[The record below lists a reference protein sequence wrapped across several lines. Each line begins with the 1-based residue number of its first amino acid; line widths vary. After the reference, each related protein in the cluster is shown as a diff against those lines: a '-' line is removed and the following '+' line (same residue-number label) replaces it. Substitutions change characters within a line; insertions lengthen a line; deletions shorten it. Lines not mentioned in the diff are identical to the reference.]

1 MKKIIIMLTILA
13 LLITSIFTFNL
24 INEYQKNKDTKKLE
38 DQINTINKEI
48 DEIELKIKNSKTKD
62 IIEDEEELEVLEVW
76 KKELKKL
83 ENLYY

>member
-1 MKKIIIMLTILA
+1 MKKIIIMLTILS